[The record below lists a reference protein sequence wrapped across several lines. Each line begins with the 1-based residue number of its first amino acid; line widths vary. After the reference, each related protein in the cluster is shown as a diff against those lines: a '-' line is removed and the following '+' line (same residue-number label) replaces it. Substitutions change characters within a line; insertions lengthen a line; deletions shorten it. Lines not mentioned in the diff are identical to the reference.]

1 MRIATLQWAAGIALG
16 FGAAGAVAT
25 SASSVAASEKPVSY
39 GAEQAARGEAKYLSE
54 CEECHGDD
62 LKGGLNGGASLAGN
76 AFNEKWGEGM
86 QASVLFAYL
95 ANEMPPDN
103 AGRYSPKAYAEI
115 MAYILMRNGYPEGED
130 LPSDID
136 TLDTLI
142 MQR

>member
-1 MRIATLQWAAGIALG
+1 MRISTIQWAAGMALVL
-16 FGAAGAVAT
+16 GAAGAVAT
-25 SASSVAASEKPVSY
+25 SASRVAASERPVSY
-39 GAEQAARGEAKYLSE
+39 AADQAARGEAKYLSE

-86 QASVLFAYL
+86 QASALFAYL

-115 MAYILMRNGYPEGED
+115 MAYILMRNGYPEGAE

-136 TLDTLI
+136 ALDALI